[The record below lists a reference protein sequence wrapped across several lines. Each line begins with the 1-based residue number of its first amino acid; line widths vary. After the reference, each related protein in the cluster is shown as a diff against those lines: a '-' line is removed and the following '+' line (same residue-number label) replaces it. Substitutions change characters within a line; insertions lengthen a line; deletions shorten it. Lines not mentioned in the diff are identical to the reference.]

1 MIRKQ
6 KTTTMIYTVNTILG
20 LLYVAPLLWMVA
32 SSFKPESRIF
42 ADMTHGLRAFIPLDF
57 TLENYREVFVRSN
70 LIRYIGNSLF
80 YVSVL
85 VFLSML
91 INSMCGDAL
100 AKFRFKGKNIIF
112 TIVIALFVLPLES
125 IILALYWVVN
135 RIGWNDSYRAL
146 IIPFAAKC
154 FDIYLFRQ
162 FFLDVP
168 DDFIEA
174 AAIDGADPIRTFF
187 ALIVPISG
195 PVFATVLILDYVAY
209 WSDFMWPLLVTLS
222 PGKRTVQLGLQ
233 AFFTETPIY
242 YGPIMAALVVSVIP
256 MVVMFVFFQK
266 YYVQGIAATGIK
278 G

>member
-42 ADMTHGLRAFIPLDF
+42 ADMTHGLRAFIPFDF

-91 INSMCGDAL
+91 INSMCGYAL

-135 RIGWNDSYRAL
+135 RIGCNDSYRAL
-146 IIPFAAKC
+146 IIPYAAKC
-154 FDIYLFRQ
+154 FDIYL
-162 FFLDVP
+162 
-168 DDFIEA
+168 
-174 AAIDGADPIRTFF
+174 
-187 ALIVPISG
+187 
-195 PVFATVLILDYVAY
+195 
-209 WSDFMWPLLVTLS
+209 
-222 PGKRTVQLGLQ
+222 
-233 AFFTETPIY
+233 
-242 YGPIMAALVVSVIP
+242 
-256 MVVMFVFFQK
+256 
-266 YYVQGIAATGIK
+266 
-278 G
+278 